1 MIFRSFPRLLSR
13 ALLIF
18 SLMLLPEG
26 LSSSAYPRSHS
37 ARPGNATRANTPS
50 PIPAGTIIP
59 VSWDH
64 TVSASDAQ
72 PGQSIEARVMQDVPL
87 LRHDKIPAKAKVF
100 GTIVSVVPPA
110 NGVGGKITFRFD
122 KVEFHNTTIPV
133 SVSLR
138 TMAPYLDVQT
148 AQTPLSGYGQFSGWA
163 TTVQIGGDIRY
174 GDGGEVRNP
183 QKQKVGKGVSGGVLV
198 HIAAN
203 PALGCEGP
211 VSGNDQ
217 LQALWVFSS
226 ASCGVYDLSGVQ
238 IAHSGA
244 TAPLG
249 EVTLAKDKDTLKIE
263 GATAML
269 LRVVQ

>member
-1 MIFRSFPRLLSR
+1 MILCSSTRLLSA
-13 ALLIF
+13 ALVTF
-18 SLMLLPEG
+18 SLMFLPEG
-26 LSSSAYPRSHS
+26 FSPSAHPPSHS
-37 ARPGNATRANTPS
+37 VAASSGPPAKAPS

-59 VSWDH
+59 VSWEH

-72 PGQSIEARVMQDVPL
+72 PGQPVEARVMQDVPL
-87 LRHDKIPAKAKVF
+87 PHRDKIPAKAKVF
-100 GTIVSVVPPA
+100 GAIVSVVPPA
-110 NGVGGKITFRFD
+110 NGTGGKITFHFD
-122 KVEFHNTTIPV
+122 KIEFHNTTIPV

-148 AQTPLSGYGQFSGWA
+148 AQTPVSGYDQFSGWA

-174 GDGGEVRNP
+174 GDGGDVRNR
-183 QKQKVGKGVSGGVLV
+183 QKQKVGKGVPGGVLV

-203 PALGCEGP
+203 PAFGCEGP
-211 VSGNDQ
+211 ASGNDQ

-226 ASCGVYDLSGVQ
+226 ASCGVYDMSGVQ

-249 EVTLAKDKDTLKIE
+249 DVTVTRDKETLKIE
-263 GATAML
+263 GSTAIL
-269 LRVVQ
+269 LRVIQ